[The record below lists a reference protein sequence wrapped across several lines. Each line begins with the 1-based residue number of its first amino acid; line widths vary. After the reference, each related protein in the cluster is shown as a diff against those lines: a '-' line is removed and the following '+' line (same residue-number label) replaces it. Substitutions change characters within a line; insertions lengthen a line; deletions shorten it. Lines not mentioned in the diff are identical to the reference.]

1 MQDGNFTSNMSMNDF
16 IAMMQQSNFYLSDL
30 DQVLANHHISAHSGI
45 QMRQDKEGC
54 NLHVNIDRNSGQNGK
69 PVTGDFH
76 YDVLNPNPNSKPTD
90 SLITANLH
98 GAEAL
103 VYIGLTK
110 AGVPG
115 TVGDLARFEGHGIHY
130 GATHLEAQLCLDE
143 EVVVVGGGNSAGQ
156 AAVFLSQTARKVYM
170 LVRSG
175 DLAET
180 MSRYLIQRINGNPS
194 IELLCDTE
202 IIRLSGEDSLA
213 EVSWMNKKTQEV
225 FYVHPI

>member
-115 TVGDLARFEGHGIHY
+115 TVGTLRALKDMAF
-130 GATHLEAQLCLDE
+130 
-143 EVVVVGGGNSAGQ
+143 
-156 AAVFLSQTARKVYM
+156 
-170 LVRSG
+170 
-175 DLAET
+175 T
-180 MSRYLIQRINGNPS
+180 MGPPTLKLNFAW
-194 IELLCDTE
+194 T
-202 IIRLSGEDSLA
+202 
-213 EVSWMNKKTQEV
+213 KK
-225 FYVHPI
+225 